1 MVNRQI
7 GKWVWKG
14 RWEGNKRHGGSHPP
28 APGGSGGGDEKWL
41 NLEYMWRYKRLT
53 NRTQI
58 FSSQR
63 DERWFLSDLLISLT
77 PYGSSTHFCLP
88 KGIQEIPVFVCFLKC
103 LSIYL
108 TVMVLC
114 CTLELL
120 VVASS
125 FLLGIKPWPPAL
137 TGPSL
142 SHWTTR
148 EVPRDS
154 SFDSAFHIY
163 DPSYS
168 LKYSWEVGIFTQNYY
183 ILWLFRV
190 VWE

>member
-1 MVNRQI
+1 MKIQEAYKQKTNLQFS
-7 GKWVWKG
+7 K
-14 RWEGNKRHGGSHPP
+14 RWEMVLERSAHL
-28 APGGSGGGDEKWL
+28 L
-41 NLEYMWRYKRLT
+41 NSLWIKYSLLPSKGHSRD
-53 NRTQI
+53 
-58 FSSQR
+58 SSV
-63 DERWFLSDLLISLT
+63 
-77 PYGSSTHFCLP
+77 CL
-88 KGIQEIPVFVCFLKC
+88 FFFKC

-108 TVMVLC
+108 TVMLLC

-125 FLLGIKPWPPAL
+125 SLLRIKPWPPAL

-154 SFDSAFHIY
+154 SFDSAFHVY